1 MSETV
6 LKLVNISKRF
16 GSVVANADVSL
27 ELRKGEMLAL
37 LGENGAGKTT
47 LMSILF
53 GHYLADTGHVEVFGK
68 PLPEGSPR
76 AALEQGVGMVH
87 QHFTLAGG
95 MTVLENIMLGTES
108 LLSPNRKSRKARKK
122 LDALMRQ
129 FRLQVD
135 PAARVRDLSVGERQ
149 RVEILKVLYRDARIL
164 ILDEPTSV
172 LTPQE
177 SDHLFETLRRLVKDG
192 LSVIFITHKLREVMA
207 ASDRCVVLRNGTVVF
222 ETPTSGTSPGELAK
236 AMVGSDI
243 PEPRRPEPRQGNEI
257 LYLKDITVRDPERKT
272 VLDNLEL
279 RLNAHEVLGIAGV
292 SGNGQAWLAD
302 LVSGLLTPDQG
313 EIIVD
318 GYAVDHPSPA
328 AMVRAGIG
336 RVPEDRN
343 GVGLIGDMNVMENLA
358 LEIYRTGDYSRRG
371 VLQFKALA
379 RRAKELVSAFDVRC
393 PGIEAP
399 VRKLSGGNMQ
409 KLVLARVLS
418 GRPAIILANQP
429 TWGLDVGATA
439 YVHQK
444 LLDAAEQGAGVL
456 LISEDLDEL
465 FQVADRIQV
474 MYRGRISPP
483 MPTSELDR
491 TRLGLLMAGQGMPK
505 APVAE
510 AAHAL

>member
-6 LKLVNISKRF
+6 LKLANISKRF
-16 GSVVANADVSL
+16 GSVVANEDVSL
-27 ELRKGEMLAL
+27 ELHKGEMLAL

-68 PLPEGSPR
+68 PLAEGSPR

-108 LLSPNRKSRKARKK
+108 LLSPNRKSRKARQK
-122 LDALMRQ
+122 LSGLMRQ

-135 PAARVRDLSVGERQ
+135 PSARVKDLSVGERQ

-177 SDHLFETLRRLVKDG
+177 SDHLFETLRRLVRDG
-192 LSVIFITHKLREVMA
+192 LSVIFITHKMREVMA
-207 ASDRCVVLRNGTVVF
+207 ASDRCVVLRNGRVVF
-222 ETPTSGTSPGELAK
+222 ESPTAETSPDELAR
-236 AMVGSDI
+236 AMVGSEI
-243 PEPRRPEPRQGNEI
+243 PTARRPEPKQGREI
-257 LYLKDITVRDPERKT
+257 LFLKNITMRDAENKA

-302 LVSGLLTPDQG
+302 LVSGLLTPDKG
-313 EIIVD
+313 EVIVD

-328 AMVRAGIG
+328 AMVRAGVG

-343 GVGLIGDMNVMENLA
+343 GVGLIGDMSVMENLA

-379 RRAKELVSAFDVRC
+379 SRAKELVAAFDVRC
-393 PGIEAP
+393 PGIDAP

-418 GRPAIILANQP
+418 GKPAIILANQP

-444 LLDAAEQGAGVL
+444 LLDAAERGAGVL

-491 TRLGLLMAGQGMPK
+491 AGLGLLMAGQGMPK
-505 APVAE
+505 ASAPE
-510 AAHAL
+510 AAHAI